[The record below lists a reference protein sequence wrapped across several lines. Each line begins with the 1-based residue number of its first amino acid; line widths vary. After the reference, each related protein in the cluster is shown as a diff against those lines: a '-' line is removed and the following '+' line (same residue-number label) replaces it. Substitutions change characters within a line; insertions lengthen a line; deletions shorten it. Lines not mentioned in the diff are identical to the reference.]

1 MELHRYEIE
10 ISKANSER
18 QKFRNEYIFKNSQL
32 YNQDHIGHKL
42 TLKIKSSIKD
52 ISKQIEINISYYEY
66 FRLLAQENSFY
77 ISINDKMD
85 NIPRIVIFNS
95 IKNFNNLQRLYDFW
109 MNYKI
114 KIENKLQQ
122 LQQFNEK
129 TTKNYGMICILMKYY
144 KNVIVDVPIYDL
156 INEIEEDNLLKG
168 DLAENLTEL
177 EICDN
182 EEL

>member
-1 MELHRYEIE
+1 
-10 ISKANSER
+10 
-18 QKFRNEYIFKNSQL
+18 
-32 YNQDHIGHKL
+32 
-42 TLKIKSSIKD
+42 
-52 ISKQIEINISYYEY
+52 
-66 FRLLAQENSFY
+66 
-77 ISINDKMD
+77 
-85 NIPRIVIFNS
+85 
-95 IKNFNNLQRLYDFW
+95 

-129 TTKNYGMICILMKYY
+129 TTKNIALNKIENY
-144 KNVIVDVPIYDL
+144 KVNNTVQVVDVPIYDL

-182 EEL
+182 EECIEYEGEIVDKSKDCEEEIITEGESMDYKIV

>member
-1 MELHRYEIE
+1 
-10 ISKANSER
+10 
-18 QKFRNEYIFKNSQL
+18 
-32 YNQDHIGHKL
+32 
-42 TLKIKSSIKD
+42 
-52 ISKQIEINISYYEY
+52 
-66 FRLLAQENSFY
+66 
-77 ISINDKMD
+77 
-85 NIPRIVIFNS
+85 
-95 IKNFNNLQRLYDFW
+95 

-144 KNVIVDVPIYDL
+144 KN
-156 INEIEEDNLLKG
+156 IEEDNLLKG

-182 EEL
+182 EECIEYEGEIVDKSKDCEEEIITEGESMDYKIV